1 MSENPQ
7 VSCQVPPNW
16 KAKIERLAVL
26 RGKTPQEIIY
36 EALGQ
41 YLGEEQSTNETRF
54 NTLEVEVSSLN
65 TNIASLTC
73 TVKDLQQRLV
83 TAASII
89 SIPETKSITPQQR
102 LPNVNSLY
110 QEDLEDEPDEIL
122 YEFIDPKDR
131 YPQ

>member
-1 MSENPQ
+1 MSENTQ
-7 VSCQVPPNW
+7 VSCQVPFDW

-26 RGKTPQEIIY
+26 RGKTPEEIIY

-65 TNIASLTC
+65 TNIASLTS

-89 SIPETKSITPQQR
+89 SIPETNSIPVPKMLQ
-102 LPNVNSLY
+102 NINSMY

-122 YEFIDPKDR
+122 YEFLDPKDR
-131 YPQ
+131 

>member
-7 VSCQVPPNW
+7 VSCQVPPDW
-16 KAKIERLAVL
+16 KAKIQHLAVL
-26 RGKTPQEIIY
+26 RGKTPEEIIY

-65 TNIASLTC
+65 TNIASLTS

-89 SIPETKSITPQQR
+89 SIPETNSIPAPKMIQ
-102 LPNVNSLY
+102 NINSLY

-122 YEFIDPKDR
+122 YEFLDPKDR
-131 YPQ
+131 